1 MKPTL
6 SQISSLIDGLKNEME
21 YMDFENAFSK
31 LQDMTE
37 KQYKYAL
44 ALWFNHKYEELRKL
58 LQSFGI
64 NKK

>member
-1 MKPTL
+1 MEITL
-6 SQISSLIDGLKNEME
+6 SQLSSLIDGLKTEMD
-21 YMDFENAFSK
+21 YMDFDGALSK